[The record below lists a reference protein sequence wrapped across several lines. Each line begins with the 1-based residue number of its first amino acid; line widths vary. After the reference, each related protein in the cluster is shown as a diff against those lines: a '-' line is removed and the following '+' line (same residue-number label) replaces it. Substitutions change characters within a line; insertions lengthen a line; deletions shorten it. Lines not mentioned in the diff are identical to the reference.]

1 MIKKLTLAGLLLL
14 HAAIWLQA
22 QTKADSVAIV
32 SAQWETSS
40 PREGVTLKC
49 AAIGHLY
56 GGPQY
61 ISIVEVEPRKALR
74 AGIALSA
81 PPAPTSAMAQAHKA
95 VAAINGSYFN
105 MKKGNSVCFLQL
117 DGEVIDTTTTA
128 ELNLRVNGAVQIKK
142 GRLRILPWSKKI
154 EESYHGKNDVLA
166 SGPMLLQ
173 RGNISNWEAC
183 DSSFVHTKHPRSAVV
198 VEKDGTTWFVTVDG
212 RAPGHAN
219 GMSIPEPEEARP
231 RCGWRGTS
239 STTPAT
245 TDSSTTPANG
255 LCPTYSTLPPK
266 AAEASFFQAART
278 TNKGLIVLR
287 RLPAMQRRLAAS
299 LPIRHGA
306 IPGASGKGCS
316 VPEPCAAPA
325 VPACRN
331 RGGC

>member
-49 AAIGHLY
+49 AAIDHLY
-56 GGPQY
+56 RGPQY
-61 ISIVEVEPRKALR
+61 ISIVEVQPRKALR

-81 PPAPTSAMAQAHKA
+81 PPAPTSAMAQARKA

-105 MKKGNSVCFLQL
+105 MRKGNSVCFLQM

-173 RGNISNWEAC
+173 RGNISSWETC

-219 GMSIPEPEEARP
+219 GMSIPELAHLIRIL
-231 RCGWRGTS
+231 GGYDALNLDGGG
-239 STTPAT
+239 STTLWLEGNVVNHPSDNRQFDHA
-245 TDSSTTPANG
+245 G
-255 LCPTYSTLPPK
+255 
-266 AAEASFFQAART
+266 ER
-278 TNKGLIVLR
+278 
-287 RLPAMQRRLAAS
+287 
-299 LPIRHGA
+299 
-306 IPGASGKGCS
+306 
-316 VPEPCAAPA
+316 A
-325 VPACRN
+325 VPNILYFAPKGR
-331 RGGC
+331 

>member
-1 MIKKLTLAGLLLL
+1 MIKKLILAGLLLL

-61 ISIVEVEPRKALR
+61 ISIVEVQPRKALR
-74 AGIALSA
+74 AGIALSGK
-81 PPAPTSAMAQAHKA
+81 PVPTSAMAQARKA

-105 MKKGNSVCFLQL
+105 MRKGNSVCFLQM

-142 GRLRILPWSKKI
+142 GRLCILPWSKKI

-219 GMSIPEPEEARP
+219 GMSIPELAHLIRIL
-231 RCGWRGTS
+231 GGHDALNLDGGG
-239 STTPAT
+239 STTLWLEGNVVNHPSDNRQFDHA
-245 TDSSTTPANG
+245 G
-255 LCPTYSTLPPK
+255 
-266 AAEASFFQAART
+266 ER
-278 TNKGLIVLR
+278 
-287 RLPAMQRRLAAS
+287 
-299 LPIRHGA
+299 
-306 IPGASGKGCS
+306 
-316 VPEPCAAPA
+316 A
-325 VPACRN
+325 VPNILYFAPKGR
-331 RGGC
+331 

>member
-1 MIKKLTLAGLLLL
+1 MIKKLILAGLLLL

-74 AGIALSA
+74 AGIALSGK
-81 PPAPTSAMAQAHKA
+81 PVPTSTMAQARKA

-105 MKKGNSVCFLQL
+105 MRKGNSVCFLQL

-173 RGNISNWEAC
+173 RGNISSWEAC

-219 GMSIPEPEEARP
+219 GMSIPELAHLIRIL
-231 RCGWRGTS
+231 GGHDALNLDGGG
-239 STTPAT
+239 STTLWLEGNVVNHPSDNRQFDHAGERT
-245 TDSSTTPANG
+245 VPNILYFA
-255 LCPTYSTLPPK
+255 PK
-266 AAEASFFQAART
+266 GR
-278 TNKGLIVLR
+278 
-287 RLPAMQRRLAAS
+287 
-299 LPIRHGA
+299 
-306 IPGASGKGCS
+306 
-316 VPEPCAAPA
+316 
-325 VPACRN
+325 
-331 RGGC
+331 

>member
-1 MIKKLTLAGLLLL
+1 MIKKLILAGLLLL

-22 QTKADSVAIV
+22 QTKADSAAIV

-40 PREGVTLKC
+40 PREGITLKC

-81 PPAPTSAMAQAHKA
+81 PPAPTSAMAQARKA

-166 SGPMLLQ
+166 SGPLLLQ
-173 RGNISNWEAC
+173 KGKACGWEAC

-219 GMSIPEPEEARP
+219 GMSIPELAHLIRIL
-231 RCGWRGTS
+231 GGYDALNLDGGG
-239 STTPAT
+239 STTLWLEGNVVNHPSDNRQFDHA
-245 TDSSTTPANG
+245 G
-255 LCPTYSTLPPK
+255 
-266 AAEASFFQAART
+266 ER
-278 TNKGLIVLR
+278 
-287 RLPAMQRRLAAS
+287 
-299 LPIRHGA
+299 
-306 IPGASGKGCS
+306 
-316 VPEPCAAPA
+316 A
-325 VPACRN
+325 VPNILYFAPKGR
-331 RGGC
+331 

>member
-22 QTKADSVAIV
+22 QTKADSAAIV

-49 AAIGHLY
+49 AAIDHLY
-56 GGPQY
+56 RGPQY

-81 PPAPTSAMAQAHKA
+81 PPVPTSAMAQARKA

-105 MKKGNSVCFLQL
+105 MRKGNSVCFLQM

-142 GRLRILPWSKKI
+142 GRLRILPWSKQI

-173 RGNISNWEAC
+173 RGNISSWEAC

-212 RAPGHAN
+212 RAPGHAD
-219 GMSIPEPEEARP
+219 GMSIPELAHLIRIL
-231 RCGWRGTS
+231 GGHDALNLDGGG
-239 STTPAT
+239 STTLWLEGNVVNHPS
-245 TDSSTTPANG
+245 D
-255 LCPTYSTLPPK
+255 
-266 AAEASFFQAART
+266 
-278 TNKGLIVLR
+278 NKQFDHAGER
-287 RLPAMQRRLAAS
+287 
-299 LPIRHGA
+299 
-306 IPGASGKGCS
+306 
-316 VPEPCAAPA
+316 A
-325 VPACRN
+325 VPNILYFAPKGR
-331 RGGC
+331 

>member
-22 QTKADSVAIV
+22 QTKADSAAIV

-49 AAIGHLY
+49 AAIDHLY
-56 GGPQY
+56 RGPQY

-74 AGIALSA
+74 AGIALSGK
-81 PPAPTSAMAQAHKA
+81 PVPTSAMAQARKA

-105 MKKGNSVCFLQL
+105 MRKGNSVCFLQL

-173 RGNISNWEAC
+173 RGNISSWEAC

-212 RAPGHAN
+212 RAPGHAK
-219 GMSIPEPEEARP
+219 GMNLPELADLIRIL
-231 RCGWRGTS
+231 GGHDALNLDGGG
-239 STTPAT
+239 STTLWLEGNVVNHPS
-245 TDSSTTPANG
+245 D
-255 LCPTYSTLPPK
+255 
-266 AAEASFFQAART
+266 
-278 TNKGLIVLR
+278 NKQFDHAGER
-287 RLPAMQRRLAAS
+287 
-299 LPIRHGA
+299 
-306 IPGASGKGCS
+306 
-316 VPEPCAAPA
+316 A
-325 VPACRN
+325 VPNILYFAPKGR
-331 RGGC
+331 

>member
-1 MIKKLTLAGLLLL
+1 MIKKLILAGLLLL

-61 ISIVEVEPRKALR
+61 ISIVEVQPRKALR
-74 AGIALSA
+74 AGIALSGK
-81 PPAPTSAMAQAHKA
+81 PVPTSAMAQARKA

-105 MKKGNSVCFLQL
+105 MRKGNSVCFLQM

-142 GRLRILPWSKKI
+142 GRLCILPWSKKI

-173 RGNISNWEAC
+173 KGNISGWAAC

-219 GMSIPEPEEARP
+219 GMSIPELAHLIRIL
-231 RCGWRGTS
+231 GGHDALNLDGGG
-239 STTPAT
+239 STTLWLEGNVVNHPSDNRQFDHA
-245 TDSSTTPANG
+245 G
-255 LCPTYSTLPPK
+255 
-266 AAEASFFQAART
+266 ER
-278 TNKGLIVLR
+278 
-287 RLPAMQRRLAAS
+287 
-299 LPIRHGA
+299 
-306 IPGASGKGCS
+306 
-316 VPEPCAAPA
+316 A
-325 VPACRN
+325 VPNILYFAPKGR
-331 RGGC
+331 

>member
-1 MIKKLTLAGLLLL
+1 MIKKLILAGLLLL

-22 QTKADSVAIV
+22 QTKADSAAIV

-40 PREGVTLKC
+40 PREGITLKC

-61 ISIVEVEPRKALR
+61 ISIVEVQPRKALR

-166 SGPMLLQ
+166 SGPLLLQ
-173 RGNISNWEAC
+173 KGKACDWEAC

-219 GMSIPEPEEARP
+219 GMSIPELAHLIRIL
-231 RCGWRGTS
+231 GGHDALNLDGGG
-239 STTPAT
+239 STTLWLEGNVVNHPS
-245 TDSSTTPANG
+245 D
-255 LCPTYSTLPPK
+255 
-266 AAEASFFQAART
+266 
-278 TNKGLIVLR
+278 NKQFDHAGER
-287 RLPAMQRRLAAS
+287 
-299 LPIRHGA
+299 
-306 IPGASGKGCS
+306 
-316 VPEPCAAPA
+316 A
-325 VPACRN
+325 VPNILYFAPKGR
-331 RGGC
+331 